1 MNNKQNKLL
10 MAGRVFQPR
19 GVMDKAQAFGLSS
32 AGIAGLFEAIEQE
45 KEREAIRDGELIFW
59 LTISGEANEAKLSGL
74 VSQDSLTQ
82 LILFTLEHR
91 AKITAA
97 FNTQK
102 SADLRAERKAS
113 NEKLV
118 LGWCDANPQKA
129 RLKYEHIVAEAAEE
143 LGITASTS
151 VRQGIALWRKRNR

>member
-1 MNNKQNKLL
+1 MNKT
-10 MAGRVFQPR
+10 
-19 GVMDKAQAFGLSS
+19 QAFGLSS
-32 AGIAGLFEAIEQE
+32 AGIAGLLEAIEQE
-45 KEREAIRDGELIFW
+45 KGAIRDGELIFW
-59 LTISGEANEAKLSGL
+59 LTISGEANEANLSGL
-74 VSQDSLTQ
+74 VSQDSLAQ
-82 LILFTLEHR
+82 LIFFTLEHR

-118 LGWCDANPQKA
+118 LGWCDVNPQKA
-129 RLKYEHIVAEAAEE
+129 RLPYRQVVAEAAAEI
-143 LGITASTS
+143 GISASTS